1 MVLGMK
7 TAKKCRYCDEQVEEL
22 GTCGDC
28 GATSVCVSCWQI
40 SECCK
45 PSDHMEGDQH
55 GQP

>member
-1 MVLGMK
+1 MIYGLK

-45 PSDHMEGDQH
+45 PSDHIEG
-55 GQP
+55 